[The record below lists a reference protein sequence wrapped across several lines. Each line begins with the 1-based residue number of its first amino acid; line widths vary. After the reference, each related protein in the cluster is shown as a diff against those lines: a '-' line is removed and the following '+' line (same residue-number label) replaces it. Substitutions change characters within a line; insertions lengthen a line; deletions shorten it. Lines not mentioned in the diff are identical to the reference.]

1 MSQIALL
8 SEASHNFPKLYHQ
21 AIDDREIIFIQAG
34 DNQEQVALIAADELN
49 SLLETAHLLKSPN
62 NAQRLLTALQRA
74 KTQNLPALSLE
85 DLKSELMPEE
95 CDDLIEKARKN

>member
-1 MSQIALL
+1 MPVIIFQNS
-8 SEASHNFPKLYHQ
+8 KLYHQ

-34 DNQEQVALIAADELN
+34 ESQEQVALIAADELD

-74 KTQNLPALSLE
+74 KNQDLPTRS
-85 DLKSELMPEE
+85 PH
-95 CDDLIEKARKN
+95 I